1 MINVQKLTQELITA
15 GIKISGCNSDG
26 IVWAEDGTTE
36 IQDRKDV
43 KEIIARH
50 DPTPDPEPE
59 PIEERIKK
67 LESTLLETKAELT
80 TVKTQVDELKASD
93 TMKK

>member
-1 MINVQKLTQELITA
+1 MGINLDKLTQELITA

-43 KEIIARH
+43 KAINAAH

-67 LESTLLETKAELT
+67 LEQELAAYKTKVDVLEA
-80 TVKTQVDELKASD
+80 
-93 TMKK
+93 KK